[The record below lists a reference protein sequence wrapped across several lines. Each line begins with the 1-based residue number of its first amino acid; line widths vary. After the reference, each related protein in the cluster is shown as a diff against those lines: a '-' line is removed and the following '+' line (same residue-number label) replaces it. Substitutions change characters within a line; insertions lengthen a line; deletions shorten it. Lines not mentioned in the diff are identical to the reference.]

1 MMSCSK
7 ERDKNLGDEKPESP
21 YLYEISVVN
30 APHTLAGA
38 QAADDSAEQPQ
49 LPDDPYKNEE
59 ILLPE
64 FVVDQSNLYVSQ
76 KTKKSNP
83 FQQHFQEQDAE
94 ESTPTYKYVYYY
106 NPNADWEKGFNF
118 KPADGNQIVQ
128 DDGSTVNGNALNWDD
143 VGRFGS
149 FGNGYSLFAMY
160 YPVDNVPKLKVQ
172 TDQSTLENLMKSDI
186 MGAYHSTS
194 ALYSRVRFR
203 MFHLMVYLK
212 VNLYVPV
219 FRDDM
224 TKGGKQQNS
233 SGYLRGDLTKAEVVH
248 SFTDIGM
255 EWGAIR
261 GSDTAP
267 KVVSVYYKDDD
278 STGERERLDE
288 TSTTFL
294 EDYLNLPDIQMYS
307 HGRKSDTQDGATE
320 PEPQPEPNPD
330 QNTGDTGDTGDAGDT
345 GDTGDGGDAG
355 DTGDTGDGGDMGD
368 GGDTGDGGIWPVK
381 KMEHIKLSDFLTDE
395 ILKIQPMDPEQD
407 NEYYDDVYV
416 YSFSVIIPAPYSI
429 FTEQKP
435 GFLRFTFKMGDLP
448 SKRYYFNGNFTKGN
462 TNEGIALAQGNVQI
476 MNLYLPRKGNE
487 IILVEADVK
496 EWSDVNTDMNLP
508 KKDKDNGGNGNGNGN
523 GGSDSGSN

>member
-38 QAADDSAEQPQ
+38 QAADDSAEQPP

-83 FQQHFQEQDAE
+83 FQDPEIED
-94 ESTPTYKYVYYY
+94 STPTYKYVYYY

-118 KPADGNQIVQ
+118 KPVTDDDNQIEQ
-128 DDGSTVNGNALNWDD
+128 PDGTTVNGNALNWDD
-143 VGRFGS
+143 VGQNGS

-172 TDQSTLENLMKSDI
+172 TDQSTLENLMMSDI

-267 KVVSVYYKDDD
+267 KVVSVYYKEDD
-278 STGERERLDE
+278 STGERLDE
-288 TSTTFL
+288 TSPTFL
-294 EDYLNLPDIQMYS
+294 EDYLTLPDIQMYS
-307 HGRKSDTQDGATE
+307 HGRKSDTMDGATEPEPE

-330 QNTGDTGDTGDAGDT
+330 QNTGDGGDT
-345 GDTGDGGDAG
+345 GDTGNA
-355 DTGDTGDGGDMGD
+355 
-368 GGDTGDGGIWPVK
+368 GDGGIWPVK

-395 ILKIQPMDPEQD
+395 ILKIQPMDPEED

-508 KKDKDNGGNGNGNGN
+508 KKDKDNGGGNGSGSG
-523 GGSDSGSN
+523 GGSDSGSGSGGSN